1 MLKINSLRDALT
13 RSNQWCK
20 ANPEAFSVFIE
31 SGHVETTGET
41 ADFVYAY
48 TLCLF
53 VMNFAGDLD
62 DFTLPLMAWLW
73 QGQPQL
79 LLNPEKNKEIKFTTA
94 INSDDT
100 ADLFFELPIS
110 ERVIVTRNDD
120 GTLKADHKPEPRP
133 RIQPEWSGIIEDVTW
148 SAPL

>member
-1 MLKINSLRDALT
+1 MLKINSLRQALT
-13 RSNQWCK
+13 GANQWCK

-31 SGHVETTGET
+31 SGRVETTGET

-73 QGQPQL
+73 QEQPQL

-94 INSDDT
+94 INNDDT
-100 ADLFFELPIS
+100 ADLFFELPIN
-110 ERVIVTRNDD
+110 ERVIVSRD
-120 GTLKADHKPEPRP
+120 GAGKLTAEHKPEPRP
-133 RIQPEWSGIIEDVTW
+133 RMMHEWGARFGEPGSD
-148 SAPL
+148 SQ

>member
-1 MLKINSLRDALT
+1 MLKINSLRQALT
-13 RSNQWCK
+13 RANPWCR

-73 QGQPQL
+73 QEQPQL

-100 ADLFFELPIS
+100 ADLFFELPIN
-110 ERVIVTRNDD
+110 ERVIVSRNEA
-120 GTLKADHKPEPRP
+120 GKLTAEHKPEPRP
-133 RIQPEWSGIIEDVTW
+133 RMMPEWGAMF
-148 SAPL
+148 SAPGSDSQ